1 MHKKGEMGAL
11 VISNKILDKYF
22 GFLKTLDIKSKKRL
36 ITKLEESI
44 ESNSDSKFDLRNI
57 FGAWEDTK
65 DSSEII
71 KEIKTSRV
79 EKSIS
84 ENF

>member
-1 MHKKGEMGAL
+1 MGAL
-11 VISNKILDKYF
+11 TISNKILNKYF
-22 GFLKTLDIKSKKRL
+22 SFLKRLDLSSKKRL

-44 ESNSDSKFDLRNI
+44 ESTSDNKFDLGQI

-65 DSSEII
+65 DSAEII
-71 KEIKTSRV
+71 KEIKASRV

>member
-1 MHKKGEMGAL
+1 MGAL
-11 VISNKILDKYF
+11 AISNKILDKYF
-22 GFLKTLDIKSKKRL
+22 GFLKTFDIKSKKRL

-44 ESNSDSKFDLRNI
+44 ESNPDNKFDLDHI

-65 DSSEII
+65 DSSKII
-71 KEIKTSRV
+71 KEIRASRV